1 MAQGSYEHPA
11 YLSRVLIQMDRNTAG
26 ANGTSGGQIMPW
38 ACRLHGATA
47 LVVAAGTSTGSGARV
62 EILVGTASV
71 GMVALGTSTIGAVVN
86 SGLTD
91 MNALVPEGTPIYLKN
106 GTDATAV
113 ACVSIDAT
121 IDAATGDWNG

>member
-11 YLSRVLIQMDRNTAG
+11 YLARVPINMGRNTAG
-26 ANGTSGGQIMPW
+26 ANGTSAGMVMPW
-38 ACRLHGATA
+38 AVRLHGAAA
-47 LVVAAGTSTGSGARV
+47 LVAAAGTSTGSGARV
-62 EILVGTASV
+62 EILVGTNSV
-71 GMVALGTSTIGAVVN
+71 GMVALGTSSIGSFVN

-113 ACVSIDAT
+113 AAVTIDAT